1 MSPTPTHYSLEL
13 NPDLEAGTFCGRAQ
27 ISVWCDEPTSQLE
40 LDAADLK
47 IQSCHVL
54 TVSKNLKAEAIVH
67 DSKEVLAVCVS
78 EEISEGC
85 IIDIEYTG
93 TLNDRLLGFYR
104 SSFTHNSKT
113 EYLATT
119 QFEAADARRAF
130 PCWDEPNYKATFDV
144 VLVAPPGTTAIS
156 NMPVSHTKKRGDK
169 TAYYFKRTPK
179 MSTYLLYLG
188 VGRFEYREGKTKESR
203 IRIVTTPGKSWQGEY
218 AQYVAERLLTI
229 YEHYFKR
236 PYPLPKLDL
245 IALPDFAAGA
255 MENWGAITFRENILL
270 YDPKNSSTH
279 TQQLIAEVVSHELAH
294 QWFGNLVT
302 MDWWNDL
309 WLNEGF
315 ATFMATKM
323 VDMLYPQWRMWD
335 QFVDLFMEGAMR
347 MDSLHSTHPIDV
359 EVESPSQ
366 IREIFD
372 AISYNKGACV
382 LRMLEDMV
390 GKVAFRNGLRLYL
403 GRFKYRNATTE
414 DLWKCIEQS
423 YRSNVRQIAESW
435 LKQDGFPVLDV
446 SSTAFRLEL
455 EQKRFY
461 ADGQTDS
468 NTQIWPIPVRHQ
480 AGRRTEIALLTDR
493 NAVQALPR
501 RFVANHNR
509 VGFYRVQYRGLLFD
523 EIKGM
528 IERREV
534 TPRDRWGVQNDLF
547 AFCLSGRVTLLDYLD
562 FVDAYS
568 DDTAYLPISNIG
580 RNLVL
585 LLNVSV
591 GRPWADIVRIQAL
604 PFFGGI
610 LDRLGREPS
619 DSDSHT
625 DAFLRA
631 MAIGALSRLD
641 NNIAEWAKD
650 VFGEMR
656 QDISSTHPD
665 IRAPA
670 LVAVARNGTPHLYD
684 QMKEMFGAVDSIE
697 EKMRVLE
704 GMCGFDR
711 PALLQQTLDFALTD
725 QVRSQN
731 VHLPIYHVG
740 GNPYGRGI
748 LWPWVKNN
756 WESLR
761 SKIGLG
767 NPLLGRVI
775 SSLTLAAHSED
786 IPDIRRFYDAN
797 PAPGTE
803 RTLAQTLEMIS
814 IYDNFRN
821 RTDALYAES

>member
-1 MSPTPTHYSLEL
+1 MSPTPTHYSLEIE
-13 NPDLEAGTFCGRAQ
+13 PDLEAGTFCGRAQ

-40 LDAADLK
+40 LDAADLQ

-54 TVSKNLKAEAIVH
+54 TANKTLEAEAVMH
-67 DSKEVLAVCVS
+67 GSKEALAICIPK
-78 EEISEGC
+78 EINGGC
-85 IIDIEYTG
+85 IIDIQYTG

-104 SSFTHNSKT
+104 SRFSHNSKT

-156 NMPVSHTKKRGDK
+156 NMPIAYTKKRGDE
-169 TAYYFKRTPK
+169 TVYHFKRTPK

-188 VGRFEYREGKTKESR
+188 VGKFEYREGKTKKSR

-218 AQYVAERLLTI
+218 AQYVAERLLTV

-279 TQQLIAEVVSHELAH
+279 TQQLIAEVISHELAH

-335 QFVDLFMEGAMR
+335 QFVDMSMEGAMR

-403 GRFKYRNATTE
+403 GRFKYRNATTN
-414 DLWKCIEQS
+414 DLWECIEQA
-423 YRSNVRQIAESW
+423 YRSDVRNIAESW

-446 SSTAFRLEL
+446 TSTAFRLEITQ
-455 EQKRFY
+455 ERFY
-461 ADGQTDS
+461 ADGQTES
-468 NTQIWPIPVRHQ
+468 NMHVWPIPVRHQ
-480 AGRRTEIALLTDR
+480 AGRRTEIALFTDR
-493 NAVQALPR
+493 TAVQALPR

-528 IERREV
+528 IKRREV

-547 AFCLSGRVTLLDYLD
+547 AFCLSGRVSLSDYLD
-562 FVDAYS
+562 IVDAYAE
-568 DDTAYLPISNIG
+568 DTAYLPVSNIG

-585 LLNVSV
+585 LLNISA
-591 GRPWADIVRIQAL
+591 GHRWASIVQTRAL
-604 PFFGGI
+604 PFFRDI
-610 LDRLGREPS
+610 LNRIGREPS

-625 DAFLRA
+625 DTFLRA
-631 MAIGALSRLD
+631 MAIRALSRMD
-641 NNIAEWAKD
+641 NDVADWALS
-650 VFGEMR
+650 VFKKMR
-656 QDISSTHPD
+656 QDISSVHPD
-665 IRAPA
+665 IRAPM
-670 LVAVARNGTPHLYD
+670 LVAAAHNGGPQLLD
-684 QMKEMFGAVDSIE
+684 QMKNMFSVVDSIE
-697 EKMRVLE
+697 EKTRVLE
-704 GMCGFDR
+704 GMCGFDA
-711 PALLQQTLDFALTD
+711 PALLQQTLDFTLTD
-725 QVRSQN
+725 HVRSQN
-731 VHLPIYHVG
+731 VYLPIHHVG
-740 GNPYGRGI
+740 NNPYGGRI

-761 SKIGLG
+761 SKIGVG

-775 SSLTLAAHSED
+775 SSLTLATTSED
-786 IPDIRRFYDAN
+786 IPDICKFYDVN

-814 IYDNFRN
+814 IYDNFRK
-821 RTDALYAES
+821 RTNTQYD

>member
-1 MSPTPTHYSLEL
+1 MFSGHV
-13 NPDLEAGTFCGRAQ
+13 Q
-27 ISVWCDEPTSQLE
+27 ISVWCDEPTSKLE
-40 LDAADLK
+40 MDAADLQ
-47 IQSCHVL
+47 IQSCQVNTANKTL
-54 TVSKNLKAEAIVH
+54 EAETTIHDTQEMLAIQTPEDVN
-67 DSKEVLAVCVS
+67 
-78 EEISEGC
+78 EGC
-85 IIDIEYTG
+85 TINIRYTG
-93 TLNDRLLGFYR
+93 VLNDRLLGFYR
-104 SSFTHNSKT
+104 SKFTYNSKT

-144 VLVAPPGTTAIS
+144 VLVAPADTTAIS
-156 NMPVSHTKKRGDK
+156 NMPVSSTKKRGDK
-169 TAYYFKRTPK
+169 VVYHFRRTPK

-188 VGRFEYREGKTKESR
+188 VGRFEYRESEAKGAR
-203 IRIVTTPGKSWQGEY
+203 VRIVTTPGKSWQGEY
-218 AQYVAERLLTI
+218 AQYVAERLLSV

-236 PYPLPKLDL
+236 SYPLPKLDL

-335 QFVDLFMEGAMR
+335 QFVDLLMEGAMR
-347 MDSLHSTHPIDV
+347 IDSLHSTHPIDV
-359 EVESPSQ
+359 DVKSPSQ

-390 GKVAFRNGLRLYL
+390 GKVAFRNGLRIYL
-403 GRFKYRNATTE
+403 RRFKYRNATTN
-414 DLWKCIEQS
+414 DLWKCIETA
-423 YRSNVRQIAESW
+423 YRSDVRHIAESW
-435 LKQDGFPVLDV
+435 LKQDGFPVLDIT
-446 SSTAFRLEL
+446 STAFRLEIAQ
-455 EQKRFY
+455 ERFY

-468 NTQIWPIPVRHQ
+468 DGQIWPIPVRHQ
-480 AGRRTEIALLTDR
+480 AGRRTEIALFSDKT
-493 NAVQALPR
+493 AVQALAR

-509 VGFYRVQYRGLLFD
+509 VGFYRVQYRGLLLD
-523 EIKGM
+523 EIRGM

-547 AFCLSGRVTLLDYLD
+547 AFCLSGRASLSDYLN
-562 FVDAYS
+562 FVDAYTG
-568 DDTAYLPISNIG
+568 DTAYLPISNIG

-585 LLNVSV
+585 LLNMST
-591 GRPWADIVRIQAL
+591 GRRWASIVKTKAL
-604 PFFGGI
+604 PFFSNI
-610 LDRLGREPS
+610 LDRLGSTPS
-619 DSDSHT
+619 DADSHT
-625 DAFLRA
+625 DVFLRS

-641 NNIAEWAKD
+641 GGVADWALGVFKD
-650 VFGEMR
+650 MH
-656 QDISSTHPD
+656 QDFSSVHPD
-665 IRAPA
+665 IRAPV
-670 LVAVARNGTPHLYD
+670 LVAVARNGGTQLHD
-684 QMKEMFGAVDSIE
+684 QMKEMFGAVESIE
-697 EKMRVLE
+697 EKTRILE
-704 GMCGFDR
+704 GMCGFNEPDI
-711 PALLQQTLDFALTD
+711 LQRTLDFTLTD

-731 VHLPIYHVG
+731 VYLPIHHVG
-740 GNPYGRGI
+740 NNPYGRGI
-748 LWPWVKNN
+748 LWPWVKSN
-756 WESLR
+756 WGSLR
-761 SKIGLG
+761 SKIGVG

-775 SSLTLAAHSED
+775 SSLTLATVSED
-786 IPDIRRFYDAN
+786 IPDICKFYDTN

-814 IYDNFRN
+814 IYDNFRK
-821 RTDALYAES
+821 RAGAQYDSSYAE